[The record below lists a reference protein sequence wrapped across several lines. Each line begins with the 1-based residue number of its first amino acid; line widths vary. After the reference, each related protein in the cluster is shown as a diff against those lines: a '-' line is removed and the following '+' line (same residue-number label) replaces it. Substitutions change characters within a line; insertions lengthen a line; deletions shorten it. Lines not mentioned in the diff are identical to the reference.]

1 MATSLLSDRFSAHR
15 FVDSSGF
22 ALPYRRLD
30 PFTSRPIT
38 SLASPDPVP
47 LVVLLHGA
55 GERGD
60 DNQAQLGNGAAEL
73 LATDERRAAFP
84 CVYVLPQCP
93 QGHRWVEVDWTAA
106 SHHLPPQPSQPL
118 AALLALLDVLL
129 TDSRIDARRMYL
141 LGLSMGGF
149 GVWDLLV
156 RRPQLAAAAVTI
168 CGGGDE
174 AQAALIAHVPIWT
187 FHGEK
192 DPVVAVSR
200 SRNMVA
206 ALSQAGATPRYTEYP
221 GVGHDAW
228 WQVWAEP
235 TLLPWLLTQ
244 QNQR

>member
-1 MATSLLSDRFSAHR
+1 
-15 FVDSSGF
+15 
-22 ALPYRRLD
+22 
-30 PFTSRPIT
+30 
-38 SLASPDPVP
+38 
-47 LVVLLHGA
+47 
-55 GERGD
+55 
-60 DNQAQLGNGAAEL
+60 
-73 LATDERRAAFP
+73 
-84 CVYVLPQCP
+84 
-93 QGHRWVEVDWTAA
+93 
-106 SHHLPPQPSQPL
+106 
-118 AALLALLDVLL
+118 
-129 TDSRIDARRMYL
+129 
-141 LGLSMGGF
+141 
-149 GVWDLLV
+149 
-156 RRPQLAAAAVTI
+156 VTI

>member
-15 FVDSSGF
+15 FVDSAGF

-129 TDSRIDARRMYL
+129 TDSRIDARRIYL

-156 RRPQLAAAAVTI
+156 SAAPAGG
-168 CGGGDE
+168 GGGDH
-174 AQAALIAHVPIWT
+174 LRRW
-187 FHGEK
+187 
-192 DPVVAVSR
+192 R
-200 SRNMVA
+200 
-206 ALSQAGATPRYTEYP
+206 
-221 GVGHDAW
+221 
-228 WQVWAEP
+228 
-235 TLLPWLLTQ
+235 
-244 QNQR
+244 